1 MDDLQEIYAIQRLK
15 HRYLRCLDQKRWDE
29 LATCF
34 TEDATCAYGD
44 GKYSYQGRDAI
55 IEFLRTAMGAPSFLS
70 SHRATH
76 PEIDLTSPTTAT
88 GIWALDDVV
97 IETQAQITIR
107 GAAFY
112 YDEYVKQDG
121 TWRLRS
127 TGYKRTFEEME
138 SRRDRPGLHLT
149 ANAWQKL
156 E

>member
-1 MDDLQEIYAIQRLK
+1 MHDLQEIDAIQRLK
-15 HRYLRCLDQKRWDE
+15 YRYLRCLDQKRWDE

-34 TEDATCAYGD
+34 AEDATCAYGD

-70 SHRATH
+70 RHRVSH

-121 TWRLRS
+121 AWRLRS
-127 TGYKRTFEEME
+127 TGHKRTFEEME
-138 SRRDRPGLHLT
+138 SRRDRPGLRLT
-149 ANAWQKL
+149 ASAWEKL

>member
-70 SHRATH
+70 SHRVSH

-112 YDEYVKQDG
+112 YDEYVKQGG

-138 SRRDRPGLHLT
+138 SRRDRPGLKLT
-149 ANAWQKL
+149 ASAWEKL